1 MTAAP
6 TAEVFF
12 RYTALPAEIRNA
24 IMHHALVPGDVYPS
38 CPKDSIAP
46 PSSSSRKLLLL
57 RAVFRRPPPAPFR
70 PKVGGGGGGVDH
82 HGAATTTTK
91 RPGFHLL
98 TTCKQAYRDGRY
110 MFYTLNTFHLPAG
123 SARDAEVWLEH
134 LRPDQRSLI
143 KRAGLTLSLADLTPA
158 VLAEME
164 KKWLWDIPTGR
175 DRRHEERMVFEVAYL
190 LCWRFWQDK
199 IRALQRQ
206 QWPGLEEV
214 VVANAR
220 GEVVA
225 VFTGEAFRALGVE
238 EERGVLD
245 SAREVVRTELEGLV
259 GEVGWKGARRW
270 FLARG
275 KGAGG

>member
-1 MTAAP
+1 MTTAP
-6 TAEVFF
+6 TEVF

-24 IMHHALVPGDVYPS
+24 IMQHALVPGDVYPCS
-38 CPKDSIAP
+38 KDPTP
-46 PSSSSRKLLLL
+46 PSTYRKLLL
-57 RAVFRRPPPAPFR
+57 RTVFGHPPAPFR
-70 PKVGGGGGGVDH
+70 PKVGGGGVDH
-82 HGAATTTTK
+82 NATTTTTTK

-123 SARDAEVWLEH
+123 SARDAEVWLQQ
-134 LRPDQRSLI
+134 LQPNQRSLI
-143 KRAGLTLSLADLTPA
+143 KRAGLTLGLADLTPA

-164 KKWLWDIPTGR
+164 KKWLWDIPTGHG

-199 IRALQRQ
+199 IRVLQR
-206 QWPGLEEV
+206 WRGLEEV
-214 VVANAR
+214 VVGNAK
-220 GEVVA
+220 GEVA
-225 VFTGEAFRALGVE
+225 VFEGEAFRALGVE
-238 EERGVLD
+238 EERCVLNT
-245 SAREVVRTELEGLV
+245 AREVVRGELEALV

-270 FLARG
+270 ILARG